1 MKGSTIVITYSRTNM
16 RKSPTP
22 GDWAG
27 KVKKGNYEAWLK
39 AGKADAR
46 VHQPAA
52 LSGSFVPKLKAGK
65 G

>member
-1 MKGSTIVITYSRTNM
+1 MLFMFQAAAIPLAGLTAYRAVVV
-16 RKSPTP
+16 
-22 GDWAG
+22 AG